1 MQARAEE
8 LAGQAHALEGR
19 CAELE
24 MALKAERIRRNDL
37 AAQLGVAEARAATEA
52 ARARTA
58 HAEASD
64 LREQVNI

>member
-24 MALKAERIRRNDL
+24 IALKAERIRRNDL
-37 AAQLGVAEARAATEA
+37 AATARGGRSTCGHGSYPSSHS
-52 ARARTA
+52 TC
-58 HAEASD
+58 
-64 LREQVNI
+64 